1 MDMDQQSP
9 GSREKPGGIAAV
21 TVPDDGQPKW
31 LSVSLLLLIL
41 YVFLTS
47 IDLISGSFK
56 LMGKDLATQLFAYTS
71 NPFSGLLTG
80 VLATSL
86 VQSSSTVTSLIV
98 GLVAGGTITIEQAVP
113 MVMGANI
120 GTSITNTIVAM
131 GHMTR
136 SNEFERAFAGATVH
150 DFFNLMAV
158 VVFLPLE
165 IATGFLH
172 RLAAMLQG
180 LLVGTEV
187 AEFHSPLKA
196 VIKPTADFVKD
207 TITGLVDAK
216 VVAAVILLAIGLAVL
231 IFSLS
236 FLVKLMKRLLMGQV
250 EVLLHDYLFKHPMRG
265 VLVGTVVTILVQSSS
280 VTTSLTVPLLA
291 AGIVT
296 VETIFPFIMG
306 ANVGTTITALLASMA
321 TGDPAALTV
330 ALCHVLF
337 NLFAIS
343 LLYPLRGVPIRAA
356 TLLGRATLKSRWW
369 ALAYIL
375 GVFFVIPLSLIAI
388 SH

>member
-1 MDMDQQSP
+1 MNQQPSP
-9 GSREKPGGIAAV
+9 SQDGPAGIAAIEG
-21 TVPDDGQPKW
+21 PQDGQPKW
-31 LSVSLLLLIL
+31 VSVILLAIIL

-56 LMGKDLATQLFAYTS
+56 LMGKDYAAGLFAYTS

-113 MVMGANI
+113 MVMGANV

-136 SNEFERAFAGATVH
+136 SNEFQRAFAGATVH

-158 VVFLPLE
+158 AVFLPLE

-172 RLAAMLQG
+172 KLASLLQG
-180 LLVGTEV
+180 FLVGTEV
-187 AEFHSPLKA
+187 GEFHSPIKA
-196 VIKPTADFVKD
+196 AIQPTSSFIKGAVTDL
-207 TITGLVDAK
+207 IDAK
-216 VVAAVILLAIGLAVL
+216 MVAAVILLAIGVALL

-250 EVLLHDYLFKHPMRG
+250 EVMLHDYLFKHPMRG
-265 VLVGTVVTILVQSSS
+265 ILVGTAITILVQSSS

-296 VETIFPFIMG
+296 VEAIFPFILG

-321 TGDPAALTV
+321 TGSVAALTV
-330 ALCHVLF
+330 AICHVLF
-337 NLFAIS
+337 NVFGII
-343 LLYPLRGVPIRAA
+343 LLYPFRAIPIRAA
-356 TLLGRATLKSRWW
+356 TMLGALTLRSRFW

-375 GVFFVIPLSLIAI
+375 GVFFIIPITLIAI
-388 SH
+388 TR

>member
-1 MDMDQQSP
+1 MNQQPPARSENPSP
-9 GSREKPGGIAAV
+9 FNVAGASG
-21 TVPDDGQPKW
+21 DGQPKW
-31 LSVSLLLLIL
+31 LSVFFLVLIL
-41 YVFLTS
+41 YIFLVS

-80 VLATSL
+80 LLATSL
-86 VQSSSTVTSLIV
+86 VQSSSTVTALIV
-98 GLVAGGTITIEQAVP
+98 GLVAGGTVTIEQAVP

-158 VVFLPLE
+158 AVFLPLE

-172 RLAAMLQG
+172 RLA
-180 LLVGTEV
+180 LVLERILIGTEV

-196 VIKPTADFVKD
+196 AITPVASFVKG
-207 TITGLVDAK
+207 GLTNLFDEK
-216 VVAAVILLAIGLAVL
+216 VVAAVILLAMGLTML
-231 IFSLS
+231 IVSLS

-250 EVLLHDYLFKHPMRG
+250 EVMLHDYLFKHPLRG
-265 VLVGTVVTILVQSSS
+265 ILVGTVITILVQSSS

-296 VETIFPFIMG
+296 VEAIFPFILG
-306 ANVGTTITALLASMA
+306 ANVGTTITALLASLA
-321 TGDPAALTV
+321 TGNPAALTV
-330 ALCHVLF
+330 AICHVLF
-337 NLFAIS
+337 NVFGIL
-343 LLYPLRGVPIRAA
+343 LLYPLRSIPIGAA
-356 TLLGRATLKSRWW
+356 MMLGRLTLRSRWW
-369 ALAYIL
+369 ALGYIL
-375 GVFFVIPLSLIAI
+375 GVFFIIPVVLIGLTR
-388 SH
+388 

>member
-1 MDMDQQSP
+1 MDQHPLSSQD
-9 GSREKPGGIAAV
+9 EPGGIAAV
-21 TVPDDGQPKW
+21 EVPRDGQPKW
-31 LSVSLLLLIL
+31 LSALLLVIIL
-41 YVFLTS
+41 YVFLAS

-56 LMGKDLATQLFAYTS
+56 LMGKDYASGLFAYTS
-71 NPFSGLLTG
+71 NPFSALLTG

-113 MVMGANI
+113 MVMGANV

-158 VVFLPLE
+158 AVFLPLE

-172 RLAAMLQG
+172 RLAALIQG
-180 LLVGTEV
+180 FLVGTEV
-187 AEFHSPLKA
+187 GEFHSPVKA
-196 VIKPTADFVKD
+196 AIKPAANFVKD
-207 TITGLVDAK
+207 GIQDLVEPK
-216 VVAAVILLAIGLAVL
+216 MVAAVILLVIGLAVL

-250 EVLLHDYLFKHPMRG
+250 EVMLHDYLFKHPMRG
-265 VLVGTVVTILVQSSS
+265 ILVGTVITILVQSSS

-291 AGIVT
+291 AGLVT
-296 VETIFPFIMG
+296 VEAIFPFILG

-321 TGDPAALTV
+321 TGDVAALTV
-330 ALCHVLF
+330 AICHVLF
-337 NLFAIS
+337 NIFGIS
-343 LLYPLRGVPIRAA
+343 LLYPFRSIPIRAA
-356 TLLGRATLKSRWW
+356 LLLGRVTLKSRLW
-369 ALAYIL
+369 AFAYIL

-388 SH
+388 TR

>member
-1 MDMDQQSP
+1 MDMDQHPRSTQD
-9 GSREKPGGIAAV
+9 EPGGTAAV
-21 TVPDDGQPKW
+21 EVPRDGQPKW
-31 LSVSLLLLIL
+31 LSALLLVIIL

-56 LMGKDLATQLFAYTS
+56 LMGKDLATQLFSYTS

-80 VLATSL
+80 LLATSL

-113 MVMGANI
+113 MVMGANV

-131 GHMTR
+131 GHMAR

-158 VVFLPLE
+158 AVFLPLE

-172 RLAAMLQG
+172 KLAATLQG
-180 LLVGTEV
+180 FLVGTEV
-187 AEFHSPLKA
+187 GEFHSPLKA
-196 VIKPTADFVKD
+196 AIKPTSSFIK
-207 TITGLVDAK
+207 GLLTDAFDEK
-216 VVAAVILLAIGLAVL
+216 VVAAVILLAIGIAVL
-231 IFSLS
+231 VFSLS

-250 EVLLHDYLFKHPMRG
+250 EVMLHDYLFKHPMRG
-265 VLVGTVVTILVQSSS
+265 ILVGTMITILVQSSS

-291 AGIVT
+291 AGLVT
-296 VETIFPFIMG
+296 VPTIFPFILG

-321 TGDPAALTV
+321 TGDVAALTV
-330 ALCHVLF
+330 AICHVLF
-337 NLFAIS
+337 NIFGIV
-343 LLYPLRGVPIRAA
+343 LLYPFRAIPIHAA
-356 TLLGRATLKSRWW
+356 LLLGRVTLRSRWW

-375 GVFFVIPLSLIAI
+375 GVFFIIPVSLIAI
-388 SH
+388 TR

>member
-1 MDMDQQSP
+1 MTRNSP
-9 GSREKPGGIAAV
+9 RPN
-21 TVPDDGQPKW
+21 W
-31 LSVSLLLLIL
+31 LGVVLLVVVL
-41 YVFLTS
+41 YAFLTS

-56 LMGKDLATQLFAYTS
+56 LMGKDLATQLFSYTS

-80 VLATSL
+80 LLATSL

-98 GLVAGGTITIEQAVP
+98 GLVAGGTVTVEQAVP

-131 GHMTR
+131 GHMAR

-158 VVFLPLE
+158 AVFLPLE
-165 IATGFLH
+165 IFTGVLH
-172 RLAAMLQG
+172 RTAVLLQQ
-180 LLVGTEV
+180 LLLGTEV

-196 VIKPTADFVKD
+196 AIAPVAGFLKQAA
-207 TITGLVDAK
+207 TGLFDSK
-216 VVAAVILLAIGLAVL
+216 VLAAVVLLTFGLVVL
-231 IFSLS
+231 ILSLS
-236 FLVKLMKRLLMGQV
+236 QLVRLMRSMMMGRV
-250 EVLLHDYLFKHPMRG
+250 EVILHDYLFKHPMRG
-265 VLVGTVVTILVQSSS
+265 ILVGTAITILVQSSS
-280 VTTSLTVPLLA
+280 VTTSLVVPLLA

-296 VETIFPFIMG
+296 VEAIFPFILG

-321 TGDPAALTV
+321 TGNPAALTV

-337 NLFAIS
+337 NVFGIALF
-343 LLYPLRGVPIRAA
+343 YPARAVPIRAA
-356 TLLGRATLKSRWW
+356 LLLGRLTLKSRFY

-375 GVFFVIPLSLIAI
+375 GVFFIIPLALIALA
-388 SH
+388 H

>member
-1 MDMDQQSP
+1 MDQHPLS
-9 GSREKPGGIAAV
+9 SRDEAGGIAAV
-21 TVPDDGQPKW
+21 EVPQDGRPKW
-31 LSVSLLLLIL
+31 LSALLLVIIL

-80 VLATSL
+80 LLATSL

-113 MVMGANI
+113 MVMGANV

-131 GHMTR
+131 GHMAR

-158 VVFLPLE
+158 AVFLPLE

-172 RLAAMLQG
+172 KLAATLQG
-180 LLVGTEV
+180 FLVGTEV
-187 AEFHSPLKA
+187 GEFHSPIKA
-196 VIKPTADFVKD
+196 AIKPTSSFIKGAL
-207 TITGLVDAK
+207 TDAFDEK
-216 VVAAVILLAIGLAVL
+216 VVAAVILLTIGLAVL
-231 IFSLS
+231 VFSLS

-250 EVLLHDYLFKHPMRG
+250 EVMLHDYLFKHPIRG
-265 VLVGTVVTILVQSSS
+265 ILVGTVITILVQSSS

-296 VETIFPFIMG
+296 VPTIFPFILG

-321 TGDPAALTV
+321 TGDVAALTV
-330 ALCHVLF
+330 AICHVLF
-337 NLFAIS
+337 NIFGIV
-343 LLYPLRGVPIRAA
+343 LLYPFRSIPIRAA
-356 TLLGRATLKSRWW
+356 MLLGRMTLRSRWW

-375 GVFFVIPLSLIAI
+375 GVFFILPVSLIAI
-388 SH
+388 TG